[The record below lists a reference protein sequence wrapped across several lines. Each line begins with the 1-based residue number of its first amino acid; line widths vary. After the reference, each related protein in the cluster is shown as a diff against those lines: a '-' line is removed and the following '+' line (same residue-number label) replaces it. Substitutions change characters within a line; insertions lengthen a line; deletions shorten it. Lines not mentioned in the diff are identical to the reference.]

1 MHNQDKK
8 EGRKMKPFGIV
19 PSITEYADFASYAKE
34 AKLGK
39 QDLILTNEYI
49 YRPVIADLELGCQT
63 LFQEEFGGGEPTDE
77 MVNAILD
84 ALREM
89 KYTRIIAVGGGTIID
104 IAKVLAVAAPQD
116 SVDDLYDKMA
126 SGLTKVHPLTIV
138 PTTCGTG
145 SEVTN
150 ISIINRISR
159 GVKQGIV
166 SESMFADEAVLIP
179 GMLMSLPYGVF
190 ATSSIDAMIHAVE
203 SYLSPNAC
211 SLSELFSVEA
221 LHLILQGWQRAVKE
235 GGKDAWK
242 SNASEFLR
250 ASNYAG
256 IAFGHAGC
264 AAVHAMAYPLG
275 SVHHIP
281 HGQANQLMF
290 ADVMRKYAEKQ
301 SDGKL
306 ADLSAIL
313 GKELGAAEK
322 DGLNALYKLM
332 DDVLKKEPL
341 RAHGVTEEEL
351 PVFAKNVIETQQR
364 LLGNNFVP
372 LSEDEILEIYRN
384 AF

>member
-1 MHNQDKK
+1 
-8 EGRKMKPFGIV
+8 MKPFRIV
-19 PSITEYADFASYAKE
+19 PSVTEYTDFAAYARE
-34 AKLGK
+34 ANLGGK
-39 QDLILTNEYI
+39 DLILTNEYI
-49 YRPVIADLELGCQT
+49 YEPVIAELNLGCQT
-63 LFQEEFGGGEPTDE
+63 LFQEKFGGGEPTDE

-84 ALREM
+84 ALRGM
-89 KYTRIIAVGGGTIID
+89 DYTRIIAVGGGTIID
-104 IAKVLAVAAPQD
+104 IAKVLAVASPKD
-116 SVDDLYDKMA
+116 EVDDLYDRMA
-126 SGLTKVHPLTIV
+126 AGLTKVHPLTIV

-150 ISIINRISR
+150 ISIINRVSR

-179 GMLMSLPYGVF
+179 GMLQSLPYGVF

-211 SLSELFSVEA
+211 ALSELFSTEA
-221 LHLILQGWQRAVKE
+221 LHLILQGWKKAVKE
-235 GGKDAWK
+235 GMDAWK
-242 SNASEFLR
+242 ASALEFLR

-290 ADVMRKYAEKQ
+290 ADVMKKYAKKQ
-301 SDGKL
+301 SGGKL
-306 ADLSAIL
+306 GSLCEIL
-313 GKELGAAEK
+313 GKELEVQAK
-322 DGLNALYKLM
+322 DGLAALYELM
-332 DDVLKKEPL
+332 DSVLKKEPL
-341 RAHGVTEEEL
+341 REHGVTKEEL
-351 PVFAKNVIETQQR
+351 PVFAKNVVETQQR

-372 LSEDEILEIYRN
+372 LTEAEILEIYES

>member
-1 MHNQDKK
+1 
-8 EGRKMKPFGIV
+8 MKPFRIV
-19 PSITEYADFASYAKE
+19 PSITEYTDFAAYARE
-34 AKLGK
+34 AGLGSE
-39 QDLILTNEYI
+39 DLILTNEYI
-49 YRPVIADLELGCQT
+49 YDPVIAELNLGCQT
-63 LFQEEFGGGEPTDE
+63 LFQEKFGGGEPTDE
-77 MVNAILD
+77 MVNAIMDTLHKM
-84 ALREM
+84 R
-89 KYTRIIAVGGGTIID
+89 YSRIIAVGGGTIID
-104 IAKVLAVAAPQD
+104 IAKVLAVAPPED
-116 SVDDLYDKMA
+116 RVDDLYDKMTE
-126 SGLTKVHPLTIV
+126 GLTKVHPLTIV

-166 SESMFADEAVLIP
+166 SEAMFADAAVLIP
-179 GMLMSLPYGVF
+179 GMLMSLPYAVF

-211 SLSELFSVEA
+211 SLSELFSMEA
-221 LHLILQGWQRAVKE
+221 LHLLLQGWQKAVEE

-242 SNASEFLR
+242 ASAAKFLR

-281 HGQANQLMF
+281 HGQANQMMF

-301 SDGKL
+301 PKGKL
-306 ADLSAIL
+306 AELSTIL
-313 GKELGAAEK
+313 GKELGVTAR
-322 DGLNALYKLM
+322 DGLTALYRLM

-341 RAHGVTEEEL
+341 REHGVTEEEL
-351 PVFAKNVIETQQR
+351 PAFAKNVVETQQR

-372 LSEDEILEIYRN
+372 LTEEEILEIYKN
-384 AF
+384 AY